1 MSRSIFVLIAA
12 LGLTACASGL
22 DKVDGL
28 SVEIVDHGI
37 FTTFETDKA
46 MVTDQE
52 LVTTDTV
59 PFVTGT
65 NYGLILKVNGKPEG
79 AVTNIKLQWAV
90 TPGSVTNKRK
100 LAKLKQ
106 PMIRTVRMGQYITMY
121 STIDQQSY
129 RRPWKNLFFVTD
141 MNGTVLE
148 RKEFT
153 IVDAP
158 GQDGS

>member
-1 MSRSIFVLIAA
+1 MIRKLSLLLAA
-12 LGLTACASGL
+12 VGLASCASQF

-37 FTTFETDKA
+37 FTTFETEKA
-46 MVTDQE
+46 MVTDRE

-65 NYGLILKVNGKPEG
+65 VYGLIVRVNGEPAG
-79 AVTNIKLQWAV
+79 ARTAVKLQWAI
-90 TPGSVTNKRK
+90 TPASATNKRN
-100 LAKLKQ
+100 LARLQQ
-106 PMIRTVRMGQYITMY
+106 PRMREVLTGQSVAMTA
-121 STIDQQSY
+121 TIGAQSY
-129 RRPWKNLFFVTD
+129 RRPWKHLFFITD
-141 MNGTVLE
+141 MNGRVLE

-158 GQDGS
+158 E